1 MISWSAAETS
11 YLPSDRITCVEY
23 TLSVPQ
29 ITELSVL
36 SNSVFCSYDWSNSV
50 PTVQLI
56 QKSNLLISILF
67 LIDFEPLLPLSQA
80 HTQNDKLSLMPKFYS
95 RDVWKTRCTKQN
107 STHTLQNLVTFSQR
121 CSKCFSKLGKFF
133 SKVICESVSRSHRI
147 YMKQSQKLHRAF

>member
-50 PTVQLI
+50 PTVQLK

-67 LIDFEPLLPLSQA
+67 LINFEPLWPLSQSL
-80 HTQNDKLSLMPKFYS
+80 TQNDKLSLMPKFYS
-95 RDVWKTRCTKQN
+95 RDVWKQTRYSNKLARILYKSRN
-107 STHTLQNLVTFSQR
+107 FLQDVQSAFQTWQIFLKSNL
-121 CSKCFSKLGKFF
+121 
-133 SKVICESVSRSHRI
+133 
-147 YMKQSQKLHRAF
+147 